1 MVHPKGE
8 VAVEILDRREC
19 LTLLAGQQ
27 VGRLAVMDGD
37 APLILPLN
45 YALVDDTIVFETNDG
60 SKLDASRGGP
70 ACFEIDGLDPEHRG
84 GWSVVVRGH
93 LHEVTVHDRPELDR
107 LSDRVDS
114 WIGERSHLLRLD
126 SWAITGRRL
135 QSTDLGS

>member
-1 MVHPKGE
+1 MGE
-8 VAVEILDRREC
+8 TALEIIERREC
-19 LTLLAGQQ
+19 LELLAGQQ

-70 ACFEIDGLDPEHRG
+70 ACFEIDGIDPEHLG

-93 LHEVTVHDRPELDR
+93 LHEVTEYDQPALDKF
-107 LSDRVDS
+107 SNRVDP

-135 QSTDLGS
+135 RGRAAGA

>member
-19 LTLLAGQQ
+19 LGLLAGQQ
-27 VGRLAVMDGD
+27 VGRLAIMDGD

-45 YALVDDTIVFETNDG
+45 YALVDETIVFETNDG

-93 LHEVTVHDRPELDR
+93 LHEVTVHDTPELDR

-135 QSTDLGS
+135 PGTGLES